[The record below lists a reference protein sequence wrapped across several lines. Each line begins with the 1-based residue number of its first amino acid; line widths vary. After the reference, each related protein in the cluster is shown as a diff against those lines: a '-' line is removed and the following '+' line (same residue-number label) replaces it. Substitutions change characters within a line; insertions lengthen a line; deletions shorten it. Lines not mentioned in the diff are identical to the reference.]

1 MGTKIDLR
9 DPKARARAGLDSET
23 VSVPSRKKSETV
35 LQPKRAVDETR
46 RMIVDAIYDARQ
58 PLTRLMICRLIE
70 RQKSPHLVA
79 LIEQL
84 VVEGVIGRGCTIASN
99 GVPTYWYCE
108 PLS

>member
-9 DPKARARAGLDSET
+9 DPKTRQRAGLGNDT
-23 VSVPSRKKSETV
+23 VSARSRKKTETV
-35 LQPKRAVDETR
+35 LQQKRAVDETR
-46 RMIVDAIYDARQ
+46 RLIIDTIYDAHQ

-84 VVEGVIGRGCTIASN
+84 VIEGVIGRGCTIAAN